1 MSEKKASVLLIED
14 NSELPLALSKLMHS
28 LVNSDFNLETTNLLS
43 KGLSRLESGNIDLV
57 LLDLPLANQQ
67 GLEAVRSIR
76 ERGSAVP
83 VFVVDSS
90 NNEKLGAQV
99 RASGAS
105 EYVKRS
111 ELDSRQFLQSMR
123 HALELKRLQS
133 ELKTTAKKL
142 EVVEQKLQSITDI
155 DSLTEVLNRA
165 GLERAFE
172 EELQRAKRSGWFLT
186 VVLIDCD
193 NFARVNQSFGHG
205 VGDVVLKEL
214 VGRIKDTLRPTDLVA
229 RIGGDEFLLLL
240 PETRFAEGVL
250 VAEKIRLAVAES
262 PLRLASETVRITASL
277 GVQVLPHNLCSVE
290 EALSLVR
297 LSLQES
303 KMLGKNRVTSGEKYR
318 ALPQEHVEDISSITE
333 VLKQG
338 DCFRAVSMPVF
349 DLRDESIVGY
359 EILTRGPAGPFE
371 MPDDL
376 FRVSAEQNLLTAV
389 DLRCL
394 KTCLQAIER
403 PEFHYKENKKL
414 RFHVNL
420 FPSTI
425 IDTSIEHLLQLF
437 PEGIKPDRLCVEISE
452 QQFIGDPAYL
462 KDDVM
467 ALRERGI
474 QIAIDDVGFGRSSLE
489 SLIILEPDVVKID
502 RKYVSGISTDAS
514 KVRSLKRLVKVV
526 KALGAELMAEGIEE
540 KAEIPVLLDLG
551 VHYGQGWYWGKPK

>member
-1 MSEKKASVLLIED
+1 MSEKKASVLLIEE
-14 NSELPLALSKLMHS
+14 NSGHPYALSKLMHA

-43 KGLSRLESGNIDLV
+43 SGLSRLESGNIDLV
-57 LLDLPLANQQ
+57 LIDLPIGNQK
-67 GLEAVRSIR
+67 GLEAVRSIK
-76 ERGSAVP
+76 EQGTAVP

-90 NNEKLGAQV
+90 DNEKLGAQA
-99 RASGAS
+99 RAYGAS

-123 HALELKRLQS
+123 HALELKRLQA
-133 ELKTTAKKL
+133 ELKNTARKL

-172 EELQRAKRSGWFLT
+172 EEQQRAKRSGCFLT
-186 VVLIDCD
+186 AVLIDCD

-214 VGRIKDTLRPTDLVA
+214 VGRIKDTLRPTDHVA
-229 RIGGDEFLLLL
+229 RIGSDEFMLLL
-240 PETRFAEGVL
+240 PETRFAEGIL

-303 KMLGKNRVTSGEKYR
+303 KMSGKNKVSSGDKYR
-318 ALPQEHVEDISSITE
+318 SLLNDKIDDLSSITE

-349 DLRDESIVGY
+349 DLRDEAVVGH

-403 PEFHYKENKKL
+403 PEFLYKEKSKL

-425 IDTSIEHLLQLF
+425 IDTPIEHLLQLF
-437 PEGIKPDRLCVEISE
+437 PSGVSPDRICVEISE

-467 ALRERGI
+467 ALRKHGI
-474 QIAIDDVGFGRSSLE
+474 LVAIDDVGFGRSSLE
-489 SLIILEPDVVKID
+489 SLIILEPDIVKVD
-502 RKYVSGISTDAS
+502 RKYVSGIATEES

-526 KALGAELMAEGIEE
+526 HALGSELIAEGIES
-540 KAEIPVLLDLG
+540 KDEIPVLLELG
-551 VHYGQGWYWGKPK
+551 VNYGQGWYWGKPK